1 MPEVVTTPDVEPV
14 ALGPGAAG
22 ALIARAGR
30 VPLLGWEF
38 EEWPAVSPSDMLDD
52 AELAAVVA
60 MVRRR
65 LATDGFAIVRLG
77 GIVVDQPEA
86 IAASAATL
94 LASAFGAPM
103 RIYGNNRGLWRAL
116 GADPERP
123 LNKSEGIGD
132 QPHHHDF
139 CNAEYPPD
147 VICLL
152 CLRPDPL
159 GGGASIVARMGGIEE
174 ALDKREVVALQR
186 PVYRDGQVVNLTGIG
201 RDANPFAVISAAP
214 GARYRYRF
222 VGHLLDSA
230 PDEETQA
237 AVHALARALDER
249 TVTYKLAAGDLLL
262 VNQHLAVH
270 GKRALG
276 TGQESLPV
284 EQRRKMLLGFLRAEG
299 QPAGDISAPLTT

>member
-174 ALDKREVVALQR
+174 ALDQREVVALQR

>member
-1 MPEVVTTPDVEPV
+1 MAGGV
-14 ALGPGAAG
+14 A
-22 ALIARAGR
+22 
-30 VPLLGWEF
+30 
-38 EEWPAVSPSDMLDD
+38 DD
-52 AELAAVVA
+52 ELAAVVA
-60 MVRRR
+60 AVRRR

-77 GIVVDQPEA
+77 SIVVDQPEA
-86 IAASAATL
+86 IAASAATM
-94 LASAFGAPM
+94 LASAFGAPL

-123 LNKSEGIGD
+123 RNKSEGIGD

-159 GGGASIVARMGGIEE
+159 GGGTSIVARMGGIEE

-237 AVHALARALDER
+237 AVHALARALDKR

-276 TGQESLPV
+276 AGQESLPV
-284 EQRRKMLLGFLRAEG
+284 EQRRKMLLGFLRA
-299 QPAGDISAPLTT
+299 AG